1 MTRLIFVA
9 LLISYSFDT
18 AARDVWKNVDRVI
31 AIGDLHGDYEQYRAV
46 MMMAKLI
53 DENGA
58 WIGGRTHLVQTGDIP
73 DRGPDS
79 LKIIRELQALK
90 KAARKAKGYVH
101 LLIGN
106 HEAMNVYGDL
116 RYVHSGEYQV
126 LVDENSLAKQTDYYQ
141 RFISYMAGN
150 SPETLVDEA
159 FKSQWMDRYPLGY
172 VEHRVLW
179 QPSGE
184 FATWVAKHNT
194 VIKINDILFVHGGIN
209 PHLPYMSIREINK
222 AISRDLK
229 SLPLP
234 VGSLVEMEDSPLWYR
249 GLARNPAESELPD
262 LLTMLDFYDANHIV
276 MGHSPTRGVVFPRF
290 DSRVIIIDVGLAVH
304 YGSGMAVLLIEKG
317 KLSVIHRG
325 KTIALPSSDDDLKA
339 YFQKIELLE
348 PDPKYVQRMIQ
359 LVDMPADPIP
369 AKAEETPVEVETAIP
384 Q

>member
-1 MTRLIFVA
+1 MTRLIFVI
-9 LLISYSFDT
+9 LLISFSRE
-18 AARDVWKNVDRVI
+18 AVARDVWKNVERVI

-46 MMMAKLI
+46 MMMTGLI
-53 DENGA
+53 NENGE

-79 LKIIRELQALK
+79 LKIIRELQSLK

-116 RYVHSGEYQV
+116 RYVHTGEYQI
-126 LVDENSLAKQTDYYQ
+126 LVDEKSLAKQTDYYE
-141 RFISYMAGN
+141 RFISHMAGN
-150 SPETLVDEA
+150 SPETMVDEA

-179 QPSGE
+179 QPSGKI
-184 FATWVAKHNT
+184 AKWVAKNNT

-209 PHLPYMSIREINK
+209 PHLPYMTIREINK
-222 AISRDLK
+222 AITRDLK
-229 SLPLP
+229 TLPLP
-234 VGSLVEMEDSPLWYR
+234 EGSLVESEDSPLWYR
-249 GLARNPAESELPD
+249 GLARNPAETELPD
-262 LLTMLDFYDANHIV
+262 LQTMLEFYDANHIV

-290 DSRVIIIDVGLAVH
+290 DSRAIIIDVGLAAH
-304 YGSGMAVLLIEKG
+304 YGRGMAALLIEKG
-317 KLSVIHRG
+317 ELSAIHRG
-325 KTIALPSSDDDLKA
+325 QTIPLPSSDDDLKA

-348 PDPKYVQRMIQ
+348 PDPRYVQKMIQ
-359 LVDMPADPIP
+359 LVDLPEAPDEI
-369 AKAEETPVEVETAIP
+369 ETSIP